1 MCSPWRNRKT
11 PKSSLRILSA
21 LAKPIR
27 WLSPLEGVETAEQ
40 LKRLKQYHCD
50 EAQGYFIGKPVA
62 LDALNLDVAFSV

>member
-1 MCSPWRNRKT
+1 
-11 PKSSLRILSA
+11 
-21 LAKPIR
+21 
-27 WLSPLEGVETAEQ
+27 EGVETAEQ